1 MKYILKKITKNMG
14 KDLHIRD
21 VDEKEHSQLT
31 KISDDMGVSINSIVK
46 DAIDKWLLQ
55 KNEIPKK
62 HILLIYDD
70 DKAVVELLQSVDKIA
85 KEQGWFRAFCA
96 PPDHTSKKS
105 LSKIGWFDGSITPYN
120 PRKDPIKFCTK
131 MVDKINKASKQKPLF
146 AIDFVLAEIASFS
159 LDDAMQLERDYD
171 KNPAPGIVFCPY
183 KAEDVMS
190 SSIAE
195 AMELF
200 LMHDPF
206 YILKDNE
213 LYKFHV
219 TKESPHKLFL
229 N

>member
-1 MKYILKKITKNMG
+1 MKYISKKMTKDMG

-105 LSKIGWFDGSITPYN
+105 LSKTGWFDGSITPYN
-120 PRKDPIKFCTK
+120 PKKDPIKFCTK
-131 MVDKINKASKQKPLF
+131 MMDKIYKASKQKPLF
-146 AIDFVLAEIASFS
+146 AVDFVLA
-159 LDDAMQLERDYD
+159 
-171 KNPAPGIVFCPY
+171 APGIVFCTY
-183 KAEDVMS
+183 KAKDVMAS
-190 SSIAE
+190 SVAQ

>member
-1 MKYILKKITKNMG
+1 MKYMPKICTESMG

-21 VDEKEHSQLT
+21 IDEKEHSQLT

-70 DKAVVELLQSVDKIA
+70 DKAVVELLKSVDKIA
-85 KEQGWFRAFCA
+85 KDQGWFRAFCA

-105 LSKIGWFDGSITPYN
+105 LSKIGWFDGSVTPYD
-120 PRKDPIKFCTK
+120 PKKDPIKFATK
-131 MVDKINKASKQKPLF
+131 MMDKIYKASKQKPLF
-146 AIDFVLAEIASFS
+146 AVDFVLAEIASFS
-159 LDDAMQLERDYD
+159 FEDAMKLEKDYD
-171 KNPAPGIVFCPY
+171 KDPSPGIVFCTY
-183 KAEDVMS
+183 KAKDVMAS
-190 SSIAE
+190 SVAQ

-206 YILKDNE
+206 YILKDND

>member
-1 MKYILKKITKNMG
+1 MKYILKKTRKNMG

-21 VDEKEHSQLT
+21 IDEKEHSQLT
-31 KISDDMGVSINSIVK
+31 KIADGMGVSINSIVK

-62 HILLIYDD
+62 HIMLIYDD
-70 DKAVVELLQSVDKIA
+70 EKTVVELLKSVDKIA

-96 PPDHTSKKS
+96 PPDHVSKKS
-105 LSKIGWFDGSITPYN
+105 LSKIGWFDGSLSPYN
-120 PRKDPIKFCTK
+120 IRKDPVKFCTK
-131 MVDKINKASKQKPLF
+131 MVEKIYKASKQKPLF
-146 AIDFVLAEIASFS
+146 AIDFVLSDIASFS
-159 LDDAMQLERDYD
+159 LEDAMKLEKDYD
-171 KNPAPGIVFCPY
+171 KDPAPGIVFCPY
-183 KAEDVMS
+183 KAGDVMS
-190 SSIAE
+190 SSVAK

-206 YILKDNE
+206 YILKNDE

-219 TKESPHKLFL
+219 TRESPHKLFL